1 MTPEW
6 RSPARVARLLFV
18 LCALLAPV
26 LLTGCTSS
34 RPPQGGNEPPLASTT
49 RTMGDALPGLLDASD
64 EKTRERKREELSNL
78 IALTKDDT
86 IFTISARTVDFNGQA
101 LVPRV
106 TLTRASNL
114 FDGHD
119 DRGDPL
125 DRELTVVASTVQGV
139 IGLNEDL
146 TLSLT
151 VPYLVKSLKTRIAGQ
166 RTSLNSDGFGDIPL
180 IAKWRFFKALELGG
194 TTEVSLLGGI
204 KLPTG
209 RFHERDVGMRLPR
222 PLQPG
227 SGSVDG
233 ILGAAFTRLWDG
245 GRWLINADTVFQ
257 LNTEAEDYRFG
268 NRLRFDVGAQYRIHP
283 ARYES
288 YDQTTVNLLLEFNGE
303 YGWNDEQDGHDLKAT
318 GGLQLFVSPGVQ
330 VIVSEDLLFE
340 VGVQIPVYR
349 DLNGPQLGVDFRA
362 TAGLRWR
369 F

>member
-1 MTPEW
+1 MTPEPS
-6 RSPARVARLLFV
+6 RSCPVRRALVIAGLVVTAMIPPGCAGAPRPRDEALAGMDAMNGDSHRL
-18 LCALLAPV
+18 
-26 LLTGCTSS
+26 
-34 RPPQGGNEPPLASTT
+34 R
-49 RTMGDALPGLLDASD
+49 RRD
-64 EKTRERKREELSNL
+64 ELSDL

-106 TLTRASNL
+106 TLIRATNL

-119 DRGDPL
+119 DTGDPL

-139 IGLNEDL
+139 IGLDEDL
-146 TLSLT
+146 TVSVT
-151 VPYLVKSLKTRIAGQ
+151 VPYIVKNLKTRVAGQ

-180 IAKWRFFKALELGG
+180 VAKWRFFKAPELGG
-194 TTEVSLLGGI
+194 TTEVALLGGV

-209 RFHERDVGMRLPR
+209 RFHERDVGTRLPR

-233 ILGAAFTRLWDG
+233 LLGVAFTRLWDG
-245 GRWLINADTVFQ
+245 GKWLINADTVFQ

-268 NRLRFDVGAQYRIHP
+268 HRLRFDVGAQYRIHP
-283 ARYES
+283 DRYES
-288 YDQTTVNLLLEFNGE
+288 WDQTTVNLLLELNGE
-303 YGWNDEQDGHDLKAT
+303 YGWKDAFRGDTLDAT
-318 GGLQLFVSPGVQ
+318 GGLQLFASPGIQ

-340 VGVQIPVYR
+340 AGVQIPVYR

-362 TAGLRWR
+362 TVGLRWR

>member
-1 MTPEW
+1 MTVKSRFSAPIAQ
-6 RSPARVARLLFV
+6 SLVIPGFV
-18 LCALLAPV
+18 LTLMLLAGCGSSEHPEDV
-26 LLTGCTSS
+26 DGGAMATSPRETSQTLL
-34 RPPQGGNEPPLASTT
+34 
-49 RTMGDALPGLLDASD
+49 GLLDAT
-64 EKTRERKREELSNL
+64 EEVTGERKRDELSDL

-106 TLTRASNL
+106 TLVRASNL
-114 FDGHD
+114 FDGND
-119 DRGDPL
+119 DGGDPL

-139 IGLNEDL
+139 IGINEDL

-180 IAKWRFFKALELGG
+180 IAKWRFFKAPELGG
-194 TTEVSLLGGI
+194 TTEVALLGGV

-233 ILGAAFTRLWDG
+233 LLGVAFTRLWDG

-283 ARYES
+283 ERYES

-303 YGWNDEQDGHDLKAT
+303 YGWKDELNGHDLDAT